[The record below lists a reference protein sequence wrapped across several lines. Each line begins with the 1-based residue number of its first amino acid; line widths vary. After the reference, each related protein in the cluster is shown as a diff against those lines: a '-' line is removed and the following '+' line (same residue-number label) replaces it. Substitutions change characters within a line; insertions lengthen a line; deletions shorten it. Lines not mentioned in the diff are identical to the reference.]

1 MCNLYNFSSSQDE
14 LRALTK
20 VLDDIA
26 GNLEPSIDV
35 YPGRNGPVV
44 RNFEGRRQ
52 LAMLNWGMPTASNVQ
67 FQATKARAAK
77 LEAKGQAVDFRAL
90 LEKEPDKG
98 VTNIRRTDSKHWA
111 PYLGA
116 ENRCVVPFTSFA
128 EPSPVDG
135 DKDPRTG
142 RHRNFWFALNESR
155 PLAVFAGLWTPWRGA
170 RTIRD
175 GVLDWEVYAFLTTTP
190 NGVVA
195 PIHEKA
201 MPVILTTPEEIE
213 TWLSAP
219 WPEASKLQRPLSD
232 ELLTTVDLP
241 PTQVASPQS
250 QASLI

>member
-1 MCNLYNFSSSQDE
+1 M
-14 LRALTK
+14 
-20 VLDDIA
+20 
-26 GNLEPSIDV
+26 
-35 YPGRNGPVV
+35 
-44 RNFEGRRQ
+44 
-52 LAMLNWGMPTASNVQ
+52 
-67 FQATKARAAK
+67 
-77 LEAKGQAVDFRAL
+77 
-90 LEKEPDKG
+90 
-98 VTNIRRTDSKHWA
+98 
-111 PYLGA
+111 
-116 ENRCVVPFTSFA
+116 VPFTSFA

-175 GVLDWEVYAFLTTTP
+175 GVLDWEVYAFLTTNP

-201 MPVILTTPEEIE
+201 MPVILTTAEEID
-213 TWLSAP
+213 TWMSAP
-219 WPEASKLQRPLSD
+219 WPEASKLQRPLPD

-241 PTQVASPQS
+241 PTQVTSPQS

>member
-77 LEAKGQAVDFRAL
+77 LEAKGQTVDFKAL
-90 LEKEPDKG
+90 LAKEPDRG
-98 VTNIRRTDSKHWA
+98 VTNIRKTDSKHWA
-111 PYLGA
+111 QWLGV

-128 EPSPVDG
+128 EPSPTEG
-135 DKDPRTG
+135 DKDPATG
-142 RHRNFWFALNESR
+142 QHRNYWFALNESQ
-155 PLAVFAGLWTPWRGA
+155 PLAVFAGFWTPWRGA

-175 GVLDWEVYAFLTTTP
+175 GVLDWEVYAFLTTEP
-190 NGVVA
+190 NEVVA
-195 PIHEKA
+195 PIHPKA
-201 MPVILTTPEEIE
+201 MPVILSTAEEID

-219 WPEASKLQRPLSD
+219 WIEAKTLQRPLPAD
-232 ELLTTVDLP
+232 ILAVVDLP
-241 PTQVASPQS
+241 PSQIVAG
-250 QASLI
+250 QAQPTLL